1 MTNAYAKRFWRKY
14 LRLVRLGRE
23 GSPVEDPL
31 IDFMKTSRAVI
42 YAPPDMD
49 WSLDGERQPGCER
62 AGIENLHGAIRLI
75 VND

>member
-31 IDFMKTSRAVI
+31 IDFRFKKT
-42 YAPPDMD
+42 
-49 WSLDGERQPGCER
+49 Q
-62 AGIENLHGAIRLI
+62 ENTIR
-75 VND
+75 